1 MILSLLISIST
12 QPLPIVHI
20 FVAAPFIEGGIL
32 SVLQTHQDYFISTLI
47 SIDFQ
52 LFQTHLGAF
61 ITIET
66 NYTIDLDSVDGDIKN
81 PCGDCTRKQG
91 RKLRLS
97 KNFELLLSVS
107 FKAQSFEL
115 RSWSS
120 CELS

>member
-1 MILSLLISIST
+1 MILSLLISIVA

-32 SVLQTHQDYFISTLI
+32 SVLQTHQDYLILTLI

-97 KNFELLLSVS
+97 KNFELLQSVGEL
-107 FKAQSFEL
+107 QS
-115 RSWSS
+115 SVV
-120 CELS
+120 